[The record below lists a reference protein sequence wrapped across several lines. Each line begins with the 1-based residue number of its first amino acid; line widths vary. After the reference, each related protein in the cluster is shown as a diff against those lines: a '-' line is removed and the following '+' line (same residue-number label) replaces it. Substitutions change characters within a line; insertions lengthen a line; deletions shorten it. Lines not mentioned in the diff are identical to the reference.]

1 MVGPDYKISEAER
14 THLVGLSTQPG
25 FQVLLNICEATVEQ
39 FKVDMINADCTNTAE
54 VLSKHNL
61 AKAAAMFWARV
72 ANRVNTEQQIYLGQ
86 KQSAEIQPD
95 VTAELFSN

>member
-54 VLSKHNL
+54 VLS
-61 AKAAAMFWARV
+61 
-72 ANRVNTEQQIYLGQ
+72 
-86 KQSAEIQPD
+86 
-95 VTAELFSN
+95 

>member
-1 MVGPDYKISEAER
+1 
-14 THLVGLSTQPG
+14 
-25 FQVLLNICEATVEQ
+25 
-39 FKVDMINADCTNTAE
+39 
-54 VLSKHNL
+54 L